1 MPKVF
6 KNLFSEFKKFAIKG
20 NMIDM
25 AVGIIIGASFGGV
38 VNSLVKDIIMPPLN
52 LILAHVNFNGM
63 FIVLKNGP
71 DITGP
76 YASVDAASQAGA
88 VVLNLGA
95 FFNTLVSFLI
105 VAVAVFILIKFI
117 NGLRDK
123 NENVPATTKTCPY
136 CKSTV
141 NIAAVKC
148 PNCTSEIK

>member
-117 NGLRDK
+117 T
-123 NENVPATTKTCPY
+123 A
-136 CKSTV
+136 
-141 NIAAVKC
+141 
-148 PNCTSEIK
+148 SEIKTKTSPRPQKPAPIARARLISRP